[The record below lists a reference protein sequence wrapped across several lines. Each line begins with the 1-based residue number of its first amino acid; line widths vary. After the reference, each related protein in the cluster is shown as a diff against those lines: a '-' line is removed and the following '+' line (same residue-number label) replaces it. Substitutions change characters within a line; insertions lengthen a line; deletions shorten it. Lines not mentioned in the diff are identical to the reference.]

1 MHLQPKLAVSGDRKR
16 GLQVHFCVGRQ
27 RNGKKS
33 GCAIFYIDRALG
45 GGGGIING
53 KRGRCA
59 LCTINKEDIKTMKQ
73 IKKLASLLL
82 AAVLAMTLLAGCGG
96 RGGNVGTA
104 VTEQSILK
112 YINKARAA
120 ADVGLSPV
128 KNDPTLANA
137 AAKLL
142 NAFAETEMIDTNY
155 GTGYKLSKDRVE
167 STLHA
172 LLGKNNQE
180 IRIGSSGG
188 MITGSFFYVAPTNE
202 TSYGI
207 GGGSQDDNCY
217 LLRRANKFINSDD
230 YYGYGNTLYNFLGT
244 SDVVLASNMKVGIA
258 FREINGER
266 FALLVYDVT
275 ITPTTPAP

>member
-1 MHLQPKLAVSGDRKR
+1 M
-16 GLQVHFCVGRQ
+16 
-27 RNGKKS
+27 
-33 GCAIFYIDRALG
+33 
-45 GGGGIING
+45 NG

-96 RGGNVGTA
+96 RGGNVDTA
-104 VTEQSILK
+104 ITEQSLLK
-112 YINKARAA
+112 YINKTRANA
-120 ADVGLSPV
+120 EMGLSPV

-155 GTGYKLSKDRVE
+155 GTGYKLSKDQVE

-172 LLGKNNQE
+172 LPGKNSQE
-180 IRIGSSGG
+180 IRIGSSSG
-188 MITGSFFYVAPTNE
+188 MITESFFYVAPTNE
-202 TSYGI
+202 TTYGV
-207 GGGSQDDNCY
+207 GGGSQDNNCY
-217 LLRRANKFINSDD
+217 LLRRANK
-230 YYGYGNTLYNFLGT
+230 NFLGT
-244 SDVVLASNMKVGIA
+244 SNVVLASNMKVGIA

-266 FALLVYDVT
+266 FALVVYDVT
-275 ITPTTPAP
+275 ITPATPAP

>member
-1 MHLQPKLAVSGDRKR
+1 MD
-16 GLQVHFCVGRQ
+16 
-27 RNGKKS
+27 
-33 GCAIFYIDRALG
+33 
-45 GGGGIING
+45 G

-59 LCTINKEDIKTMKQ
+59 LCTINKKEIKIMKQ

-96 RGGNVGTA
+96 RGGNVDIA
-104 VTEQSILK
+104 ITEQSLLK
-112 YINKARAA
+112 YINKTRANA
-120 ADVGLSPV
+120 EMGLSPV

-142 NAFAETEMIDTNY
+142 EEFSKTEMIDTNY
-155 GTGYKLSKDRVE
+155 GTGYKLPKDQVE

-180 IRIGSSGG
+180 IRIGSNGG

-207 GGGSQDDNCY
+207 AGGSRDDNCY

-275 ITPTTPAP
+275 ITT

>member
-1 MHLQPKLAVSGDRKR
+1 M
-16 GLQVHFCVGRQ
+16 
-27 RNGKKS
+27 
-33 GCAIFYIDRALG
+33 
-45 GGGGIING
+45 NG

-59 LCTINKEDIKTMKQ
+59 LRTINKEDIKTMKQ

-96 RGGNVGTA
+96 RGGNVSTA
-104 VTEQSILK
+104 VTEQSLLK
-112 YINKARAA
+112 YINEARAE
-120 ADVGLSPV
+120 ADKGLSPV
-128 KNDPTLANA
+128 KNDSKLANA

-142 NAFAETEMIDTNY
+142 DAYAQTEMVKTYY
-155 GTGYKLSKDRVE
+155 GTGYKLTKDQVKN
-167 STLHA
+167 TLHA

-180 IRIGSSGG
+180 IRIGSSSG

-207 GGGSQDDNCY
+207 AGGSRDDNCY

-258 FREINGER
+258 FREIDGER
-266 FALLVYDVT
+266 FALVVYDASN
-275 ITPTTPAP
+275 PEM

>member
-1 MHLQPKLAVSGDRKR
+1 
-16 GLQVHFCVGRQ
+16 
-27 RNGKKS
+27 
-33 GCAIFYIDRALG
+33 
-45 GGGGIING
+45 
-53 KRGRCA
+53 
-59 LCTINKEDIKTMKQ
+59 MKQ

-96 RGGNVGTA
+96 RGGNVDIA
-104 VTEQSILK
+104 ITEQSLLK
-112 YINKARAA
+112 YINKTRANA
-120 ADVGLSPV
+120 EMGLSPV

-142 NAFAETEMIDTNY
+142 EAFSETEMTDTNY
-155 GTGYKLSKDRVE
+155 GTGYKLPKTRVE

-180 IRIGSSGG
+180 IRIGSGGG
-188 MITGSFFYVAPTNE
+188 MITESFFYVAPTND
-202 TSYGI
+202 TSYGVS
-207 GGGSQDDNCY
+207 GGSVDNNCY
-217 LLRRANKFINSDD
+217 LLRRANKFINSED

-244 SDVVLASNMKVGIA
+244 TDVVLASDMKVGIA

-275 ITPTTPAP
+275 ITPAT